1 MREEAGNERERE
13 REEGEGRAI
22 LQRIHSHKKY
32 FAMLWMCID
41 HGSEKKLPDQTKQE
55 RN

>member
-1 MREEAGNERERE
+1 MKERKKEKRGRGGLFCREFT
-13 REEGEGRAI
+13 
-22 LQRIHSHKKY
+22 LHSHKTY

-41 HGSEKKLPDQTKQE
+41 HGSEKKRPDQTKQE